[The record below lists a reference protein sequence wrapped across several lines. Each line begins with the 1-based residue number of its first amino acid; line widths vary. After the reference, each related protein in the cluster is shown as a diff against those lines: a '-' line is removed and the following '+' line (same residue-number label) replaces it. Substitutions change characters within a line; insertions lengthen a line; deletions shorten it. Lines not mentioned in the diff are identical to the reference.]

1 MKFLCITQKQPIL
14 FFLLSFLFFKIERT
28 FMDKFTPR
36 TAFIAIIGCPNV
48 GKSTLLNL
56 LLGEK
61 VAAVSKKPQTTRTR
75 ITGILTKE
83 NTQYVFLD
91 TPGMHKPKTKL
102 GDSMVKAISTAV
114 GDVDAVLFVTEAK
127 NEITSIER
135 AMLEKLMRQG
145 YPVLLLVNK
154 SDTAKKG
161 DILTTIDVFTKEF
174 DFAAVIPISALTGD
188 NTEVIFTELEPFVSE
203 GDWLFPSDMLT
214 DQPERVIVAET
225 IREKMLRLLDDEVP
239 HGTAV
244 VIEDFKDIRGH
255 LIDVRAE
262 IYCEKAGHKGIIIG
276 KNGAMMKKIGSY
288 AREDLEA
295 FFGTKVNL
303 NLWVKVKE
311 NWRDSVASITNFG
324 LNSDE

>member
-1 MKFLCITQKQPIL
+1 
-14 FFLLSFLFFKIERT
+14 
-28 FMDKFTPR
+28 MDKFTPR

-48 GKSTLLNL
+48 GKSTLLNHI
-56 LLGEK
+56 LGEK
-61 VAAVSKKPQTTRTR
+61 IAAVSKKPQTTRTR

-102 GDSMVKAISTAV
+102 GDNMVKAISTAV

-127 NEITSIER
+127 NEITGVER
-135 AMLEKLMRQG
+135 TMLEKLSKQG
-145 YPVLLLVNK
+145 YPLILIVNK
-154 SDTAKKG
+154 SDSAKKG
-161 DILTTIDVFTKEF
+161 DILTTIDLFTKEF
-174 DFAAVIPISALTGD
+174 KFEAVVPISALTGD
-188 NTEVIFTELEPFVSE
+188 NVDKIFLELEPFISE
-203 GDWLFPSDMLT
+203 GDWMFPSDMIT
-214 DQPERVIVAET
+214 DQPERVIAAEV

-255 LIDVRAE
+255 LIDIRAE
-262 IYCEKAGHKGIIIG
+262 IYCEKPGHKGIIIG

-311 NWRDSVASITNFG
+311 NWRDSVVSITNFG
-324 LNSDE
+324 LNSDV

>member
-1 MKFLCITQKQPIL
+1 
-14 FFLLSFLFFKIERT
+14 
-28 FMDKFTPR
+28 MDKFTPR

-48 GKSTLLNL
+48 GKSTLLNRF
-56 LLGEK
+56 LGEK
-61 VAAVSKKPQTTRTR
+61 IAAVSKKPQTTRTR
-75 ITGILTKE
+75 ITGILTRE

-91 TPGMHKPKTKL
+91 TPGMHKPKTRL

-127 NEITSIER
+127 GEINSVEEQ
-135 AMLEKLMRQG
+135 MLEKLKKQG
-145 YPVLLLVNK
+145 YPIILLINK
-154 SDTAKKG
+154 SDIAKKG
-161 DILTTIDVFTKEF
+161 DILNTIDVFSKKYEF
-174 DFAAVIPISALTGD
+174 ASIIPISAETGD
-188 NTEVIFTELEPFVSE
+188 NVDEIFNELEPFIAE
-203 GDWLFPSDMLT
+203 GDWMFPSDMIT
-214 DQPERVIVAET
+214 DQPERVIAAEV

-255 LIDVRAE
+255 LIDIRAE
-262 IYCEKAGHKGIIIG
+262 IFCEKDGHKGIIIG
-276 KNGAMMKKIGSY
+276 KNGAMMKKIGTY

-311 NWRDSVASITNFG
+311 NWRDSIASITNFG
-324 LNSDE
+324 LNSEE

>member
-1 MKFLCITQKQPIL
+1 
-14 FFLLSFLFFKIERT
+14 
-28 FMDKFTPR
+28 MDKLTPR

-48 GKSTLLNL
+48 GKSTLLNH

-61 VAAVSKKPQTTRTR
+61 IAAVSKKPQTTRTR

-102 GDSMVKAISTAV
+102 GDNMVKAISTAV

-127 NEITSIER
+127 NEITGVER
-135 AMLEKLMRQG
+135 AMLEKLTRQE
-145 YPVLLLVNK
+145 YPMILLVNK

-161 DILTTIDVFTKEF
+161 DILTTIDLFTKEF
-174 DFAAVIPISALTGD
+174 KFEAVIPISALTGD
-188 NTEVIFTELEPFVSE
+188 NTEEIFRELDPFISE
-203 GDWLFPSDMLT
+203 GDWFFPSDMIT
-214 DQPERVIVAET
+214 DQPERVIAAEV

-244 VIEDFKDIRGH
+244 VIEDFRDIRGH
-255 LIDVRAE
+255 LIDIRAE

-276 KNGAMMKKIGSY
+276 KNGAMMKKIGTY

-311 NWRDSVASITNFG
+311 NWRDSVVSIANFG
-324 LNSDE
+324 LNTDE

>member
-1 MKFLCITQKQPIL
+1 
-14 FFLLSFLFFKIERT
+14 
-28 FMDKFTPR
+28 MDKFTPR

-48 GKSTLLNL
+48 GKSTLLNRF
-56 LLGEK
+56 LGEK
-61 VAAVSKKPQTTRTR
+61 IAAVSKKPQTTRTR

-127 NEITSIER
+127 SEITSIEEQ
-135 AMLEKLMRQG
+135 MLDRLTKQG
-145 YPVLLLVNK
+145 YPIILLVNK
-154 SDTAKKG
+154 SDIAKKG
-161 DILTTIDVFTKEF
+161 DILTTIDVFNKKYT
-174 DFAAVIPISALTGD
+174 FASIIPISAETGD
-188 NTEVIFTELEPFVSE
+188 NIDTIFAELEPFIPE
-203 GDWLFPSDMLT
+203 GDWMFPSDMIT
-214 DQPERVIVAET
+214 DQPERVIAAEV

-255 LIDVRAE
+255 LIDIRAE
-262 IYCEKAGHKGIIIG
+262 IYCEKDGHKGIIIG
-276 KNGAMMKKIGSY
+276 KSGAMMKKIGTY

-303 NLWVKVKE
+303 NLWVKVKA
-311 NWRDSVASITNFG
+311 NWRDSVVSITNFG
-324 LNSDE
+324 LNSND

>member
-1 MKFLCITQKQPIL
+1 
-14 FFLLSFLFFKIERT
+14 
-28 FMDKFTPR
+28 MDKFTPR

-48 GKSTLLNL
+48 GKSTLLNRF
-56 LLGEK
+56 LGEK
-61 VAAVSKKPQTTRTR
+61 IAAVSKKPQTTRTR

-91 TPGMHKPKTKL
+91 TPGMHKPKTRL

-127 NEITSIER
+127 GEINSVEEQ
-135 AMLEKLMRQG
+135 MLDKLKKQG
-145 YPVLLLVNK
+145 YPIILLINK
-154 SDTAKKG
+154 SDVAKKG
-161 DILTTIDVFTKEF
+161 DILNTIDVFSKKYEF
-174 DFAAVIPISALTGD
+174 ASIIPISAETGD
-188 NTEVIFTELEPFVSE
+188 NVDEIFKELEPFIAE
-203 GDWLFPSDMLT
+203 GDWMFPSDMIT
-214 DQPERVIVAET
+214 DQPERVIAAEV

-255 LIDVRAE
+255 LIDIRAE
-262 IYCEKAGHKGIIIG
+262 IFCEKEGHKGIIIG
-276 KNGAMMKKIGSY
+276 KNGAMMKKIGTY

-311 NWRDSVASITNFG
+311 NWRDSIASITNFG
-324 LNSDE
+324 LNSEE

>member
-1 MKFLCITQKQPIL
+1 
-14 FFLLSFLFFKIERT
+14 
-28 FMDKFTPR
+28 MDKFTPR

-48 GKSTLLNL
+48 GKSTLLNF

-61 VAAVSKKPQTTRTR
+61 IAAVSKKPQTTRTR

-91 TPGMHKPKTKL
+91 TPGMHKPRTKL
-102 GDSMVKAISTAV
+102 GDNMVKAISSAV

-127 NEITSIER
+127 NEITSVER
-135 AMLEKLMRQG
+135 TMLEKLTKSG
-145 YPVLLLVNK
+145 YPLLLLVNK
-154 SDTAKKG
+154 SDSAKKG
-161 DILTTIDVFTKEF
+161 DILTTIDVFTKAFNFE
-174 DFAAVIPISALTGD
+174 AVIPISALSGD
-188 NTEVIFTELEPFVSE
+188 NVDKIFVELEPFISE
-203 GDWLFPSDMLT
+203 GDWLFPSDMIT
-214 DQPERVIVAET
+214 DQPERVIAAEV

-255 LIDVRAE
+255 LIDIRAE

-276 KNGAMMKKIGSY
+276 KNGAMMKKIGTY

-324 LNSDE
+324 LNSDV

>member
-1 MKFLCITQKQPIL
+1 
-14 FFLLSFLFFKIERT
+14 
-28 FMDKFTPR
+28 MDKFTPR

-48 GKSTLLNL
+48 GKSTLLNRF
-56 LLGEK
+56 LGEK
-61 VAAVSKKPQTTRTR
+61 IAAVSKKPQTTRTR

-127 NEITSIER
+127 GEVNSIEEQ
-135 AMLEKLMRQG
+135 MLTKLTKQG
-145 YPVLLLVNK
+145 YPIILLVNK
-154 SDTAKKG
+154 SDVAKKG
-161 DILTTIDVFTKEF
+161 DILTTIDAFAKKFEF
-174 DFAAVIPISALTGD
+174 ASVIPISAETGD
-188 NTEVIFTELEPFVSE
+188 NVDTIFTELDPFIAE
-203 GDWLFPSDMLT
+203 GDWMFPSDMIT
-214 DQPERVIVAET
+214 DQPERVIAAEV

-255 LIDVRAE
+255 LIDIRAE
-262 IYCEKAGHKGIIIG
+262 IYCEKEGHKGIIIG

-303 NLWVKVKE
+303 NLWVKVKA
-311 NWRDSVASITNFG
+311 NWRDSIASITNFG
-324 LNSDE
+324 LNSEE

>member
-1 MKFLCITQKQPIL
+1 
-14 FFLLSFLFFKIERT
+14 
-28 FMDKFTPR
+28 MDNLTPR

-48 GKSTLLNL
+48 GKSTLLNH

-61 VAAVSKKPQTTRTR
+61 IAAVSKKPQTTRTR

-102 GDSMVKAISTAV
+102 GDNMVKAISTAV

-127 NEITSIER
+127 NEITGVER
-135 AMLEKLMRQG
+135 AMLEKLTRQE
-145 YPVLLLVNK
+145 YPMILLVNK

-161 DILTTIDVFTKEF
+161 DILTTIDLFTKEF
-174 DFAAVIPISALTGD
+174 KFEAVIPISALTGD
-188 NTEVIFTELEPFVSE
+188 NTEEIFSELEPFISE
-203 GDWLFPSDMLT
+203 GDWFFPSDMIT
-214 DQPERVIVAET
+214 DQPERVIAAEV

-244 VIEDFKDIRGH
+244 VIEDFRDIRGH
-255 LIDVRAE
+255 LIDIRAE

-276 KNGAMMKKIGSY
+276 KNGAMMKKIGTY

-311 NWRDSVASITNFG
+311 NWRDSVVSIANFG
-324 LNSDE
+324 LNTDE

>member
-1 MKFLCITQKQPIL
+1 
-14 FFLLSFLFFKIERT
+14 
-28 FMDKFTPR
+28 MDKLTPR

-48 GKSTLLNL
+48 GKSTLLNHI
-56 LLGEK
+56 LGEK
-61 VAAVSKKPQTTRTR
+61 IAAVSKKPQTTRTR

-102 GDSMVKAISTAV
+102 GDNMVKAISTAV

-127 NEITSIER
+127 NEITGVER
-135 AMLEKLMRQG
+135 TMLEKLTKQG
-145 YPVLLLVNK
+145 YPLILIVNK
-154 SDTAKKG
+154 SDTAKKV
-161 DILTTIDVFTKEF
+161 DILTTIDLFTKEF
-174 DFAAVIPISALTGD
+174 RFEAVVPISALTGD
-188 NTEVIFTELEPFVSE
+188 NVDKIFLELEPFISE
-203 GDWLFPSDMLT
+203 GDWMFPSDMIT
-214 DQPERVIVAET
+214 DQPERVIAAEV

-255 LIDVRAE
+255 LIDIRAE
-262 IYCEKAGHKGIIIG
+262 IYCEKPGHKGIIIG

-311 NWRDSVASITNFG
+311 NWRDSVVSITNFG
-324 LNSDE
+324 LNSDV

>member
-1 MKFLCITQKQPIL
+1 MNNL
-14 FFLLSFLFFKIERT
+14 
-28 FMDKFTPR
+28 TPR

-48 GKSTLLNL
+48 GKSTLLNH

-61 VAAVSKKPQTTRTR
+61 IAAVSKKPQTTRTR

-102 GDSMVKAISTAV
+102 GDNMVKAISTAV

-127 NEITSIER
+127 NEITGVER
-135 AMLEKLMRQG
+135 AMLEKLTRQE
-145 YPVLLLVNK
+145 YPMILLVNK

-161 DILTTIDVFTKEF
+161 DILTTIDLFTKEF
-174 DFAAVIPISALTGD
+174 KFEAVIPISALTGD
-188 NTEVIFTELEPFVSE
+188 NTEEIFRELDPFISE
-203 GDWLFPSDMLT
+203 GDWFFPSDMIT
-214 DQPERVIVAET
+214 DQPERVIAAEV

-244 VIEDFKDIRGH
+244 VIEDFRDIRGH
-255 LIDVRAE
+255 LIDIRAE

-276 KNGAMMKKIGSY
+276 KNGAMMKKIGTY

-311 NWRDSVASITNFG
+311 NWRDSVVSIANFG
-324 LNSDE
+324 LNTDE